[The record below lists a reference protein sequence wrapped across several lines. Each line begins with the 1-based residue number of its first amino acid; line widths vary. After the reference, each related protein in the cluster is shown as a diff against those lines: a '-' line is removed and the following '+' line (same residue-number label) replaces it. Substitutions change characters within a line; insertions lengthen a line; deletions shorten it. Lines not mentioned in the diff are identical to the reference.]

1 MDFFDK
7 DMYEKGL
14 KFQKNMMNQYMDAI
28 NNFTDFFQGKSSKSD
43 KKENGESA
51 SESAQEALEEMM
63 KNAGAMNEF
72 LWKSYREAWDKW
84 MDFSHVAD
92 GFHAANNFSGT
103 SFPDAAAMM
112 ERFMS
117 SMTVYSKLF
126 DFWKECIADT
136 PENAKDPFAAAV
148 KYTEKS
154 EELLRELSENLLKPI
169 MSEDAFSLLESY
181 SELSSTVNSAFG
193 DFMAPWLDRREE
205 FLECMR
211 RASTGDKDSYPQFV
225 ALMTDAYQESF
236 GKLLRM
242 NGVGIVKDK
251 AALNFQVLDSY
262 VRMMMSYFEMSVN
275 VQNILRDANTE
286 LWERLQKATA
296 DSDKAMTFKEFYDMW
311 IRVNSEAINKFYFTD
326 EFAEFMGEYANNA
339 YDFKKKSDEFLESIL
354 SVLPVPTDSE
364 MKSVYKTVYEL
375 RKDVHELRKEIASLR
390 RQIDDLKQ
398 DGEE

>member
-14 KFQKNMMNQYMDAI
+14 KFQKNMMNQYMDAV
-28 NNFTDFFQGKSSKSD
+28 NNFTDFFQGKPSKD
-43 KKENGESA
+43 EKKEAASA
-51 SESAQEALEEMM
+51 GVQEAAEEMM

-72 LWKSYREAWDKW
+72 LWKSYKEAWDKW

-92 GFHAANNFSGT
+92 GFHPANSFSGM
-103 SFPDAAAMM
+103 SFPDTASMM
-112 ERFMS
+112 ERFMK

-126 DFWKECIADT
+126 DFWEECIADT
-136 PENAKDPFAAAV
+136 PENTKDPFAAAA
-148 KYTEKS
+148 KYAQKS

-181 SELSSTVNSAFG
+181 SELGNTVSSAFG
-193 DFMAPWLDRREE
+193 DFMAPWMDRREE
-205 FLECMR
+205 FLECMS
-211 RASTGDKDSYPQFV
+211 RASAGDKDSYPQYV
-225 ALMTDAYQESF
+225 ALMTDAYQESY

-251 AALNFQVLDSY
+251 TALNLQVLDSY
-262 VRMMMSYFEMSVN
+262 VRMMMSYFEMVVN

-286 LWERLQKATA
+286 LWGKLQEMTA
-296 DSDKAMTFKEFYDMW
+296 DSEKSMTFKEFYDMW

-375 RKDVHELRKEIASLR
+375 RKEVHGLKKEISEL
-390 RQIDDLKQ
+390 QQQLGLKQ

>member
-14 KFQKNMMNQYMDAI
+14 KFQKNVMNQYMKAV
-28 NNFTDFFQGKSSKSD
+28 NNFTDFFQGKSSKND
-43 KKENGESA
+43 QKETA
-51 SESAQEALEEMM
+51 SEGAQETMEEMI

-92 GFHAANNFSGT
+92 GFHAANRFGGT
-103 SFPDAAAMM
+103 SFPDAASMM
-112 ERFMS
+112 ERFMK

-136 PENAKDPFAAAV
+136 SEDAKDPVAAAA
-148 KYTEKS
+148 KYAEKS

-169 MSEDAFSLLESY
+169 LSEDAFSLLESY
-181 SELSSTVNSAFG
+181 FELGSTVGCTFG

-211 RASTGDKDSYPQFV
+211 RASAGDKDSYPQYM
-225 ALMTDAYQESF
+225 ALLTDAYQESF

-251 AALNFQVLDSY
+251 TALNFQVLDSY

-286 LWERLQKATA
+286 LWEKLQEMTA
-296 DSDKAMTFKEFYDMW
+296 DSEKSMTFKEFYDMW
-311 IRVNSEAINKFYFTD
+311 IKVNSEAINKFYFTD

-375 RKDVHELRKEIASLR
+375 RKEVHGLKKEIAELR
-390 RQIDDLKQ
+390 RQLDDLMQ
-398 DGEE
+398 DGEA

>member
-1 MDFFDK
+1 
-7 DMYEKGL
+7 
-14 KFQKNMMNQYMDAI
+14 MNQYMDAV
-28 NNFTDFFQGKSSKSD
+28 NNFTDFFQGKPSKD
-43 KKENGESA
+43 EKKEAASA
-51 SESAQEALEEMM
+51 GVQEAAEEMM

-72 LWKSYREAWDKW
+72 LWKSYKEAWDKW

-92 GFHAANNFSGT
+92 GFHPANNFSGM
-103 SFPDAAAMM
+103 SFPDTASMM
-112 ERFMS
+112 DRFMK

-126 DFWKECIADT
+126 DFWEECIADT
-136 PENAKDPFAAAV
+136 PENTKDPFAAAA
-148 KYTEKS
+148 KYAQKS

-181 SELSSTVNSAFG
+181 SELGNTVSSAFG
-193 DFMAPWLDRREE
+193 DFMAPWMDRREE
-205 FLECMR
+205 FLECMS
-211 RASTGDKDSYPQFV
+211 RASAGDKDSYPQYV
-225 ALMTDAYQESF
+225 ALMTDAYQESY

-251 AALNFQVLDSY
+251 TALNLQVLDSY
-262 VRMMMSYFEMSVN
+262 VRMMMSYFAMVVN

-286 LWERLQKATA
+286 LWGKMQEMTA
-296 DSDKAMTFKEFYDMW
+296 DSEKSITFKEFYDMW
-311 IRVNSEAINKFYFTD
+311 IRVNSEAINRFYFTD

-375 RKDVHELRKEIASLR
+375 RKEVHGLKKEISEL
-390 RQIDDLKQ
+390 QQQLGLKK